1 MKKTVKGKVY
11 DTENSEL
18 CFFSDIS
25 GHYSNEC
32 VYMTE
37 SIWKTRDGEF
47 FVCFDCEPKWHLFD
61 AETRKILKKRCK
73 SITPITEYDVDL
85 WLEEQDNIYM

>member
-47 FVCFDCEPKWHLFD
+47 FVCFDCEPK
-61 AETRKILKKRCK
+61 
-73 SITPITEYDVDL
+73 
-85 WLEEQDNIYM
+85 